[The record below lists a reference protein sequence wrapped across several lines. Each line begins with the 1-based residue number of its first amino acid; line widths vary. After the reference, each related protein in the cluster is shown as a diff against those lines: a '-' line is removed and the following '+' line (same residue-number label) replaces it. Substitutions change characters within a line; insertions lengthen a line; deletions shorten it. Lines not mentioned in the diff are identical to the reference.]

1 LRTGLAPAV
10 GDGAALAQELARFER
25 AHDGIKRA
33 SFRGRP
39 EQGETVRASLSSRRR
54 SCATVFRHGAKGG
67 DEPGDG
73 LSKQSAQRKQS
84 DVITP
89 RSRGTSVRPLK
100 TPARGNLAA
109 AACCARAGEEVT
121 KLRAGSLPERI
132 PSRE

>member
-1 LRTGLAPAV
+1 MVRRWRKNSLDSSAPTT
-10 GDGAALAQELARFER
+10 
-25 AHDGIKRA
+25 A
-33 SFRGRP
+33 SNGRP
-39 EQGETVRASLSSRRR
+39 FGAGQNRGETVRASLSSRRR

-109 AACCARAGEEVT
+109 AACCARAG
-121 KLRAGSLPERI
+121 
-132 PSRE
+132 RE